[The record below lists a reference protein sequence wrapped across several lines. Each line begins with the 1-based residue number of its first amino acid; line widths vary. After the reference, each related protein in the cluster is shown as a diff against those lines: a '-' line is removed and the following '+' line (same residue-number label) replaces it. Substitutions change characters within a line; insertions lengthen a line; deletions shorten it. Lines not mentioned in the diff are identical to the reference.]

1 MNKIKNPADS
11 GREFKKQ
18 KKRDLSTFGGRL
30 RKVREDKGMTQTQ
43 FALFAGIS
51 RSYYSE
57 LELDQ
62 KRPSL
67 SFLQFLGREG
77 VDLKWLVLGAKD
89 VQND

>member
-1 MNKIKNPADS
+1 MKKKIKSPTDF
-11 GREFKKQ
+11 GREFEKL
-18 KKRDLSTFGGRL
+18 KRQNLSTFGARL
-30 RKVREDKGMTQTQ
+30 RKVREDKGMTQIQ

-67 SFLQFLGREG
+67 SFLQFLGRQG
-77 VDLKWLVLGAKD
+77 VDLNWLVWGG
-89 VQND
+89 QNGN